1 MNYFINTVISTTNN
15 KGKKDNARWTDMDL
29 DGRLHFLGLLLAIKV
44 YEIRESNNLYWSNND
59 NDLHPGM
66 NFEEIITRCRFEE
79 ILNCF
84 QFSNAENED
93 QQILDFLSKVNLV
106 FQKSVV
112 PGSFL
117 TLDKSMIKSFHH

>member
-44 YEIRESNNLYWSNND
+44 YEIRESNTLYWSNND
-59 NDLHPGM
+59 NDLRPGM

-93 QQILDFLSKVNLV
+93 QQILDFLSKVNLIS
-106 FQKSVV
+106 QKSVA

-117 TLDKSMIKSFHH
+117 TLDKNMIKSFHH

>member
-44 YEIRESNNLYWSNND
+44 YEIRESNTLYWSNND
-59 NDLHPGM
+59 NDLRPGM

-117 TLDKSMIKSFHH
+117 TLDKNMIKSFHH

>member
-1 MNYFINTVISTTNN
+1 
-15 KGKKDNARWTDMDL
+15 MDL

-59 NDLHPGM
+59 IDLHPGM

-93 QQILDFLSKVNLV
+93 QQILDFLSKVNLIS
-106 FQKSVV
+106 QKSVA

>member
-59 NDLHPGM
+59 NDLRPGM

-93 QQILDFLSKVNLV
+93 QQILDFLSKVNLIS
-106 FQKSVV
+106 QKSVA

>member
-29 DGRLHFLGLLLAIKV
+29 DGRLHFLGLLLAMKV
-44 YEIRESNNLYWSNND
+44 YEIRESHNLYWSNND

-66 NFEEIITRCRFEE
+66 NFGEIITRCRSEE

-93 QQILDFLSKVNLV
+93 QQILDFLSKVNLI
-106 FQKSVV
+106 FQKSVA

-117 TLDKSMIKSFHH
+117 TLGKSMIKSFHQ

>member
-44 YEIRESNNLYWSNND
+44 YEIREPNNLYWSNND
-59 NDLHPGM
+59 NDLRPGM

-93 QQILDFLSKVNLV
+93 QQILDFLSKVNLIS
-106 FQKSVV
+106 QKSVA

>member
-59 NDLHPGM
+59 NDLRPGM